1 MLGRKLIL
9 LSLDWIRSKD
19 PPLSLGHASILANL
33 IKWDINVKSFEYTE
47 ETRKET
53 REETREE
60 TRVIKDI
67 ETTLRSFGRGL
78 SLTDIGNGAF
88 IWNEASVQNITRFL
102 KGMGFPGRIILGDP
116 QISYSLPGIENEYPF
131 ADVFLRGYAE
141 EAMLKLITSRCDEP
155 IKGVHYREGPA
166 WKSNCGF
173 KETSVSLSHWFDK
186 ASAISELG
194 GCCPFSYSFHQHREI
209 GDHLKR

>member
-19 PPLSLGHASILANL
+19 PPLSLVHASILANL
-33 IKWDINVKSFEYTE
+33 IKWGINVKSFEYTE
-47 ETRKET
+47 ETR
-53 REETREE
+53 EE
-60 TRVIKDI
+60 TRVINDI

-102 KGMGFPGRIILGDP
+102 KGMWFPGRIILGDP

-186 ASAISELG
+186 ASAISALG
-194 GCCPFSYSFHQHREI
+194 GCCPFSYSFCQHGES